1 MTQQDIVHKSDAST
15 ERILQDEEVLRRM
28 WFNNPDCLP
37 PPEDRM
43 IVQTSLIVSKRSWS
57 KFMETTENDRDFVT
71 VALSITGSW
80 MVAMCDP
87 LSRLYDKDI
96 VERIREIEEERRQR
110 NLVDTSSAMMDRL
123 GFSDAEKT
131 VLSTMVDILEDR
143 GDVLDY
149 VKGLLADAVPSLLDA
164 DPEPFEEEGY
174 GRKLLQI
181 WESSSEDQQPTNTIL
196 DELGF
201 VGKRGRIII
210 ECAERYQESVEK
222 FCHDNIISVAEGII
236 EAPEILGMPI
246 SENLLK
252 WLKEDKEKEN

>member
-1 MTQQDIVHKSDAST
+1 MYGMRSMRRTEIVAQKLSLFDQLNLPSKQKTVLSKILEAKGQDLS
-15 ERILQDEEVLRRM
+15 
-28 WFNNPDCLP
+28 
-37 PPEDRM
+37 
-43 IVQTSLIVSKRSWS
+43 
-57 KFMETTENDRDFVT
+57 DFVPE
-71 VALSITGSW
+71 A
-80 MVAMCDP
+80 
-87 LSRLYDKDI
+87 I
-96 VERIREIEEERRQR
+96 VYYVNTMLTNPEMLTEKIVDSFKEAWFDGQDG
-110 NLVDTSSAMMDRL
+110 DTSSTILLDRL
-123 GFSDAEKT
+123 GFSNAEKT
-131 VLSTMVDILEDR
+131 VLSTMVDILEGG
-143 GDVLDY
+143 GDVLEY

-181 WESSSEDQQPTNTIL
+181 WKSGSEDQQPTNTIL

-252 WLKEDKEKEN
+252 RLKEDKEKEN